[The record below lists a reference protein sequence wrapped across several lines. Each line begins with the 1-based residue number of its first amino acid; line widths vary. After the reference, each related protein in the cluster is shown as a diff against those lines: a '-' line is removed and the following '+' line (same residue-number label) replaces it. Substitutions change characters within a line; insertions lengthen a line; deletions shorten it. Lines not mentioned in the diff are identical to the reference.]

1 LSDRL
6 SLAATEL
13 NALENDSYMASLED
27 FIDGHARTTIPMD
40 QQAGSQR
47 LQSARTLGPD
57 FLAAACGWDILS
69 VGPEDMIGGMK
80 GVKLSRRLWQRLF
93 ARAPRRL
100 RNLLRRVQER
110 IRGRRGRRR
119 RRKDCRTRS
128 NPAFMPTG
136 VPVHYDPEFTLDGL
150 IPVSITSSWYGN
162 LLDSGPL
169 GRGRVA
175 EVDATITRNDQG
187 GFTYL
192 DEDGFPINFPA
203 PTPIP
208 DGWVDGDTIRGA
220 RLLQGPRRSLLF
232 RENGFTQTLAKG
244 DDGIWR
250 NNRRKVAMAM
260 R

>member
-13 NALENDSYMASLED
+13 NALENDSYMASFED

-40 QQAGSQR
+40 QQAGLQR
-47 LQSARTLGPD
+47 LQSARTFGPD
-57 FLAAACGWDILS
+57 FLAAACGWDIPS

-80 GVKLSRRLWQRLF
+80 GVKLSRRLWQRLS
-93 ARAPRRL
+93 ARAPRR
-100 RNLLRRVQER
+100 LLRRVQER
-110 IRGRRGRRR
+110 IRGRRRR
-119 RRKDCRTRS
+119 
-128 NPAFMPTG
+128 
-136 VPVHYDPEFTLDGL
+136 
-150 IPVSITSSWYGN
+150 
-162 LLDSGPL
+162 
-169 GRGRVA
+169 
-175 EVDATITRNDQG
+175 RNDQG

-232 RENGFTQTLAKG
+232 RENGFTQTFAKG
-244 DDGIWR
+244 EDGIWR
-250 NNRRKVAMAM
+250 NNRRKIAMAM